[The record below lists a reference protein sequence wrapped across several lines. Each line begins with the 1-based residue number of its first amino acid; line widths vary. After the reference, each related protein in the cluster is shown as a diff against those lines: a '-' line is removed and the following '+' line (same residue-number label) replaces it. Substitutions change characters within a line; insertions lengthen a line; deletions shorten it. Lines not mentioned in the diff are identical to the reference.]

1 MEVPSESRPF
11 LLSVLTLTETEMSEP
26 HLIRPS
32 QYLVLDDRIVEKVVN
47 AKLTLGEITKHPQN
61 PLFGEDKPWEPR
73 FDNVYANVIY
83 DVEEELYKCWYN
95 PFIIDERVT
104 HTSPEKRHPDWC
116 NYMDVKPSQREM
128 GLCYAFSRDGIQWEK
143 PGLGLVE
150 FGGNKQNNILM
161 RHVNGAGVFKD
172 ARETD
177 PARRYKMFF
186 CGELQMTVAF
196 SADGLRW
203 SQPLP
208 IPQIEA
214 HGTHPNAFWA
224 DTLGKYVGI
233 TRQHAR
239 NIRLVTRAESF
250 DFVHWT
256 PDESI
261 LEGPSP
267 RLQVHDMIVFP
278 TCGIY
283 IGLLG
288 VMVYP
293 EDSQIDVKQHVEL
306 AWSPDTIH
314 WHRIQAGTPFM
325 GHTPSETERYGETP
339 YDWGTIFAAAPIFLD
354 DEIRIY
360 YGAGDGYFFNWR
372 NGYLALA
379 MLRPDGWAGYEPTA
393 DDLPAVITTQSLT
406 FDGTSVGITADVTNG
421 GSVRV
426 AILDKAGNELVR
438 SQPIYSTI
446 TNLPLKWEPSQ
457 DLANLR
463 GKEIRLKFELH
474 NAKLYAFKFE
484 VEHR

>member
-1 MEVPSESRPF
+1 MPQSSTVPTR
-11 LLSVLTLTETEMSEP
+11 VQG
-26 HLIRPS
+26 IR
-32 QYLVLDDRIVEKVVN
+32 YLVLDDRIIEEVVE

-83 DVEEELYKCWYN
+83 DVEEKLYKCWYN
-95 PFIIDERVT
+95 PFIIDARVT
-104 HTSPEKRHPDWC
+104 HTPLEKRHPDC
-116 NYMDVKPSQREM
+116 GNYMDVKPSEREM
-128 GLCYAFSRDGIQWEK
+128 GLCYACSADGIHWEK
-143 PGLGLVE
+143 PELGLVE
-150 FGGNKQNNILM
+150 LDGNKQNNILM
-161 RHVNGAGVFKD
+161 RRVNGAGVFKD
-172 ARETD
+172 ERESD

-186 CGELQMTVAF
+186 CGEPQMTVAF
-196 SADGLRW
+196 SADGLEW

-208 IPQIEA
+208 IPQVEA

-224 DTLGKYVGI
+224 ETLGKYVGI

-239 NIRLVTRAESF
+239 NIRLVTRTESL
-250 DFVHWT
+250 DFVQWT

-267 RLQVHDMIVFP
+267 LLQMHDMIVFP

-283 IGLLG
+283 IGLIG
-288 VMVYP
+288 IMVYP

-314 WHRIQAGTPFM
+314 WHRIQEGIPFM
-325 GHTPSETERYGETP
+325 GHTPSEMERYGKTP
-339 YDWGTIFAAAPIFLD
+339 YDWGTIFPSVPISFD

-379 MLRPDGWAGYEPTA
+379 TLRSDGWAGYEPIAT
-393 DDLPAVITTQSLT
+393 DTPAVITTQPLS
-406 FDGTSVGITADVTNG
+406 FDGTSVGITADVSDG
-421 GSVRV
+421 GSVGV
-426 AILDKAGNELVR
+426 AILDKAGNQLIN
-438 SQPIYSTI
+438 SQPIHSTV
-446 TNLPLKWEPSQ
+446 TDSRVKWEPSQ

-463 GKEIRLKFELH
+463 DKEIRLRFQLH
-474 NAKLYAFKFE
+474 NAKLYAFQIEAESK
-484 VEHR
+484 

>member
-1 MEVPSESRPF
+1 
-11 LLSVLTLTETEMSEP
+11 MSGP
-26 HLIRPS
+26 HSIHPS
-32 QYLVLDDRIVEKVVN
+32 QYLVLDHRIIEEVVE

-83 DVEEELYKCWYN
+83 DVEDELYKCWYN

-104 HTSPEKRHPDWC
+104 HTPPEKRHPDWC
-116 NYMDVKPSQREM
+116 SYMDVKPSEREM
-128 GLCYAFSRDGIQWEK
+128 GLCYACSSDGIHWEK
-143 PGLGLVE
+143 PELGLVE

-161 RHVNGAGVFKD
+161 RRVNGAGVFKD
-172 ARETD
+172 GREIN

-186 CGELQMTVAF
+186 CGEPQMTVAF
-196 SADGLRW
+196 SPDGLRW
-203 SQPLP
+203 REPLP

-224 DTLGKYVGI
+224 ETLGKYVGI

-239 NIRLVTRAESF
+239 NIRLVTRAESP

-256 PDESI
+256 PDASI
-261 LEGPSP
+261 LEGPNP
-267 RLQVHDMIVFP
+267 RLQAHDMIVFP

-288 VMVYP
+288 MMVYP
-293 EDSQIDVKQHVEL
+293 EDSDIDVKQHVEL

-314 WHRIQAGTPFM
+314 WHRIQEGIPFM
-325 GHTPSETERYGETP
+325 GNTPSETERYGETP
-339 YDWGTIFAAAPIFLD
+339 YDWGTIFPSAPIFFD

-379 MLRPDGWAGYEPTA
+379 TLRPDGWAGYEPIAT
-393 DDLPAVITTQSLT
+393 DMPAVITTQPLI
-406 FDGTSVGITADVTNG
+406 FDGTSIGITADVSDG

-426 AILDKAGNELVR
+426 AILDNMGRQLTS
-438 SQPIYSTI
+438 SQPIYSTV
-446 TNLPLKWEPSQ
+446 TDSRVKWESSQ
-457 DLANLR
+457 DLANLK
-463 GKEIRLKFELH
+463 GKQIRLRFQLH
-474 NAKLYAFKFE
+474 NAKLYAF
-484 VEHR
+484 RIGAARR

>member
-1 MEVPSESRPF
+1 
-11 LLSVLTLTETEMSEP
+11 MSGP
-26 HLIRPS
+26 HPIPPS
-32 QYLVLDDRIVEKVVN
+32 QYLVLDDRIIEGVVG

-83 DVEEELYKCWYN
+83 DVEDKLYKCWYN

-104 HTSPEKRHPDWC
+104 HTPPEKRHPDWC
-116 NYMDVKPSQREM
+116 SYMDVKPSGREM
-128 GLCYAFSRDGIQWEK
+128 GLCYASSSDGIHWEK
-143 PGLGLVE
+143 PDLGLVA
-150 FGGNKQNNILM
+150 FDGNRRNNILM
-161 RHVNGAGVFKD
+161 RRVNGAGVFKD
-172 ARETD
+172 GREID
-177 PARRYKMFF
+177 PAKRYKMFF
-186 CGELQMTVAF
+186 CGEPQMTVAF
-196 SADGLRW
+196 SSDGLRW
-203 SQPLP
+203 GEPLP

-224 DTLGKYVGI
+224 ETLGRYVGI

-239 NIRLVTRAESF
+239 NIRLVTRAESS

-267 RLQVHDMIVFP
+267 RLQMHDMIVFP

-283 IGLLG
+283 IGFLG
-288 VMVYP
+288 MMVYP

-306 AWSPDTIH
+306 AWSPDTVQ
-314 WHRIQAGTPFM
+314 WHRIQEGIPFM

-339 YDWGTIFAAAPIFLD
+339 YDWGTIFPSAPIFFD

-379 MLRPDGWAGYEPTA
+379 TLRPDGWAGYEPTA
-393 DDLPAVITTQSLT
+393 TDRPAVITTQSLT
-406 FDGTSVGITADVTNG
+406 FHGTSVGITADVSDG

-426 AILDKAGNELVR
+426 AILDKVGNQIVS
-438 SQPIYSTI
+438 SQPIHSTV
-446 TNLPLKWEPSQ
+446 TNFRVQWELNQ
-457 DLANLR
+457 DLADLR
-463 GKEIRLKFELH
+463 NKEIRLRFQLH
-474 NAKLYAFKFE
+474 NAKLYAFQFLME
-484 VEHR
+484 RR